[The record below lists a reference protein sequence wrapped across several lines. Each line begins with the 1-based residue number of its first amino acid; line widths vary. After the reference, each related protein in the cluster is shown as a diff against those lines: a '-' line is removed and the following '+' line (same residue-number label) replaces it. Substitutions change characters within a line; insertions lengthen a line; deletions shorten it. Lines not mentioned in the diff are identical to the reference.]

1 MMKWDSRMHNTRS
14 VQVLKVAIPFFDVS
28 EGELIDVEGLL
39 QAIHPLTYGRERKM
53 MDSVMSFFQMRHM
66 MDLFRMMSEV
76 QKANEASGA
85 EGTENPFEMLKM
97 LMPEESQKDFEMISS
112 MMEMMQAASVEQ
124 PEQAENEGEEE
135 DNEHIDV

>member
-39 QAIHPLTYGRERKM
+39 QAIHPLTCGRERKM
-53 MDSVMSFFQMRHM
+53 MDSVLSFFQMRHM
-66 MDLFRMMSEV
+66 MDLFHMMREV
-76 QKANEASGA
+76 QMANEASGA

-135 DNEHIDV
+135 ENEHIDV